1 MYVYTCSI
9 ICIFHT
15 HVLTLYSR
23 TTVCI
28 LSIIAILVEV
38 LNTGV
43 CILGARITVVLFWI
57 PYVVHNIL

>member
-43 CILGARITVVLFWI
+43 CILQLLFCFG
-57 PYVVHNIL
+57 YHTVVHNIL